1 MTEPIEELL
10 EWLHTFDELQFS
22 CNHRNVIEKIWQIN
36 SKQQLLIQR
45 VSDTLILTPKDAE
58 IFFNEIMNHKAN
70 VKYNVSLFNE
80 FKPKNYKMKIS
91 EQRAKAMVI
100 VNIID
105 NCTMELDNTGQE
117 RYSMDENQFGKAVDT
132 LVKNINVIQCCMELK
147 DKKITDLLNWVK
159 SDLAQETNV
168 KLGKTATPYRT
179 EKLKFLNKLLAIQN
193 L

>member
-1 MTEPIEELL
+1 
-10 EWLHTFDELQFS
+10 
-22 CNHRNVIEKIWQIN
+22 
-36 SKQQLLIQR
+36 
-45 VSDTLILTPKDAE
+45 
-58 IFFNEIMNHKAN
+58 
-70 VKYNVSLFNE
+70 
-80 FKPKNYKMKIS
+80 MKIS